1 VVQEL
6 AAGAHRGVPELVG
19 RLEPVHWAI
28 RVQPRSGSVA
38 RSTAGGSSTADV
50 GRTPEPCPPEMEL
63 EQGFLGAALALKE
76 APTGTP
82 AA

>member
-28 RVQPRSGSVA
+28 WVQPHSSSV
-38 RSTAGGSSTADV
+38 RGLQQGVPLPADV